1 MMVDNEVVIMVYQ
14 EVLFESFMF
23 ITAIVMLVILIKD
36 KKGKDYNIN
45 IVFCCIADMFLMI
58 IIYFFEGIL
67 LVVILV
73 FTNFIL
79 KKIYDKGIDEINEYE
94 LMGINYKDENRQ
106 VLLEQYRSNHSK
118 EEVNTIKEKA
128 KNRSKY
134 RMRIVNYYVYIS
146 IIPLIYFIIKV
157 LN

>member
-1 MMVDNEVVIMVYQ
+1 
-14 EVLFESFMF
+14 
-23 ITAIVMLVILIKD
+23 
-36 KKGKDYNIN
+36 
-45 IVFCCIADMFLMI
+45 MI

-73 FTNFIL
+73 FTNLIL

-118 EEVNTIKEKA
+118 EEINTIKEKA

>member
-73 FTNFIL
+73 FTNLF
-79 KKIYDKGIDEINEYE
+79 
-94 LMGINYKDENRQ
+94 
-106 VLLEQYRSNHSK
+106 
-118 EEVNTIKEKA
+118 
-128 KNRSKY
+128 
-134 RMRIVNYYVYIS
+134 
-146 IIPLIYFIIKV
+146 
-157 LN
+157 